1 MEEFN
6 TTGEVARYLGLATR
20 SVTGLADSGKLRS
33 HCLPGSNHRRIQA
46 KAVLEFLIKQNKG
59 MPLNVDSPRAY
70 SNQDA
75 ADFLESLVKRDLIG
89 LGFNETEVEQVLGA
103 GLGNFLTTGDV
114 STYLRICP
122 HTTGV
127 QFDHGNLRGY
137 VIPTTHADT
146 KTERS
151 ERRVLVSSIFGFLNE
166 NGYRTSTLPANGF
179 LTAGEV
185 AEILSFAPRTV
196 TKRFDRGELRGYRI
210 PSIGNSSQGDDRR
223 ISKTSFVEYALRSP
237 GMYESISP
245 RDLEKYNLPLLGK
258 SQTTDATAAA
268 WFF

>member
-20 SVTGLADSGKLRS
+20 SVTGLADSGKIRS

-59 MPLNVDSPRAY
+59 MPLNVDSSRAY

-75 ADFLESLVKRDLIG
+75 ADFLESLVKCDLIR
-89 LGFNETEVEQVLGA
+89 LGFDETEVEQVIGA

-114 STYLRICP
+114 SSYLRICP
-122 HTTGV
+122 YTTGV
-127 QFDHGNLRGY
+127 QFDHGNLSGY
-137 VIPTTHADT
+137 IIPNTHLDT

-151 ERRVLVSSIFGFLNE
+151 ERRVLVSSVFGFLNE

-179 LTAGEV
+179 LTTGEV

-196 TKRFDRGELRGYRI
+196 IKRFDSGDFKGYRI
-210 PSIGNSSQGDDRR
+210 PSFGNSSKGDSRR
-223 ISKTSFVEYALRSP
+223 ISKTSLVEYASRSP
-237 GMYESISP
+237 GMYESIKGRLYFSKS
-245 RDLEKYNLPLLGK
+245 LGELGK
-258 SQTTDATAAA
+258 SQTTDAIAAA
-268 WFF
+268 